1 MIERLRAD
9 ARSAIV
15 GETVRPARRDA
26 KRNGWNGTRGRIA
39 ASLLVLT
46 LAVAGCTKKEA
57 PYIEQPVDDL
67 YNKAQDQLQQG
78 NYAAAA
84 SAFEEVDR
92 QHPYSEWATRAQLMS
107 AYAYYE
113 ANDYDASVDA
123 AQRYIDLH
131 PGAPDVDYA
140 YYLIGVDYYE
150 RISDVRRDQEMTQ
163 KARDAFNELI
173 RRFPDSDYARDAKL
187 KVDLTEDHLAGKEMA
202 IGRYYQD
209 RGEYVA
215 AINRFRAVLEG
226 YQTTTQVPEA
236 LMRLVECYLA
246 LGVRNEAQNAAAVL
260 GYNFPETVWYERAY
274 SLLQGQNLEP
284 KRDQGSWLSRIF

>member
-1 MIERLRAD
+1 M
-9 ARSAIV
+9 SAIV
-15 GETVRPARRDA
+15 DETVRPAGRDVRQ
-26 KRNGWNGTRGRIA
+26 KGRGRMRAGIA
-39 ASLLVLT
+39 PLLVV
-46 LAVAGCTKKEA
+46 LALVVVGCTKKET

-67 YNKAQDQLQQG
+67 YNKAQDQLQKG
-78 NYAAAA
+78 NYADAA
-84 SAFEEVDR
+84 SSFEEVDR

-113 ANDYDASVDA
+113 ANDYDSSIEA

-140 YYLIGVDYYE
+140 YYLVGVDYYE

-163 KARDAFNELI
+163 KARDAFNEVI

-209 RGEYVA
+209 RGEFVA
-215 AINRFRAVLEG
+215 AINRFRAVIEG